1 MRNLTVWRIDKLAK
15 KVGDRV
21 LSSTLAQFS
30 IPLNKEVEDFI
41 RNKALQATKLKSS
54 ITYVL
59 VDEDIA
65 EVIGYFT
72 LLVKPFTIPASCLSS
87 TNRRLIS
94 RFSEVNE
101 ETGNYTA
108 SVFLL
113 AQIGKNYAIQRQYQ
127 VSGRDLLE
135 VALDKLRAVQ
145 DLIGGKLV
153 LIERETERMK
163 LHDFYKANGFKSWN
177 SRYDKNECPVRSDD
191 PSDREHCLTF
201 FTSATRQ

>member
-72 LLVKPFTIPASCLSS
+72 LLVKPFTIPASRLSS

-113 AQIGKNYAIQRQYQ
+113 AQIGKNHAIQRQYQ

-135 VALDKLRAVQ
+135 VALDKLRAAQ

-153 LIERETERMK
+153 LIERESERMK

-177 SRYDKNECPVRSDD
+177 SRYDKNDNVQYDQMIRVIESI
-191 PSDREHCLTF
+191 
-201 FTSATRQ
+201 A

>member
-108 SVFLL
+108 SVFFL

-135 VALDKLRAVQ
+135 VALDKLRAAQ

-177 SRYDKNECPVRSDD
+177 SRYDKNDNVQYDQMIRVIESI
-191 PSDREHCLTF
+191 
-201 FTSATRQ
+201 A

>member
-59 VDEDIA
+59 VDEDFA

-72 LLVKPFTIPASCLSS
+72 LLVKPFTIPASRLSS

-135 VALDKLRAVQ
+135 VALDKLRAAQ

-177 SRYDKNECPVRSDD
+177 SRYDKNDNVQYDQMIRVIESV
-191 PSDREHCLTF
+191 
-201 FTSATRQ
+201 A